1 MTPNRRVTVASYIG
15 RRKFLTTLGGAA
27 AAWPIAARAQQGERM
42 RRIGFLMNTTADDP
56 EGQARIAAFHQGLQ
70 EWGWTL
76 GRNARIDVRW
86 GAFDADSSRHYA
98 TELVALAPEVIVASA
113 SAAMGALQRMRTVPI
128 VFVSIVDPVGAGFVE
143 SLARPGGN
151 VTGFTNFE
159 YGLSGKWL
167 ELLKEIAPG
176 VTRAAVLRDTA
187 VGSGVGQYAIIQAVA
202 PSFGVELR
210 PIDLRNPG
218 EIERGVVAFAREPNG
233 GLIIV
238 GAPPGAVHR
247 DLIITLAARHRLPAV
262 YPYPYFAHSGGLVSY
277 GPDVVS
283 HFRRAAGYV
292 DRILKGEKPGDLPV
306 QAPTKYELV
315 INLKTAKA
323 LGLEVPP
330 SLLARADVVIE

>member
-1 MTPNRRVTVASYIG
+1 MAIHIRRRELLV
-15 RRKFLTTLGGAA
+15 TLGGAA
-27 AAWPIAARAQQGERM
+27 AAWPLVARAQPTTERV
-42 RRIGFLMNTTADDP
+42 RRIGVLMNTTADDP
-56 EGQARIAAFHQGLQ
+56 EGQARIAALHQGLQ
-70 EWGWTL
+70 ERGWTL

-113 SAAMGALQRMRTVPI
+113 SAAMGALQEMRTVPPI
-128 VFVSIVDPVGAGFVE
+128 VFVSIIDPVGAGFVD

-151 VTGFTNFE
+151 VTGFSLFE
-159 YGLSGKWL
+159 YSLSAKWL

-176 VTRAAVLRDTA
+176 VTRAAVLRDTT
-187 VGSGVGQYAIIQAVA
+187 VGSGVGQYAIIQAMA

-262 YPYPYFAHSGGLVSY
+262 YPYPVFAHSGGLVSY
-277 GPDVVS
+277 GPDAVS

-323 LGLEVPP
+323 LALEVPP
-330 SLLARADVVIE
+330 TLLARADEVIE